1 MSDSHKPRRR
11 SWRGGHG
18 YANSHETVL
27 KRTRVAGNRK
37 GRHMANQSLSKAFLK
52 DSFDEAILKEKPQE
66 RFDMWTID

>member
-1 MSDSHKPRRR
+1 
-11 SWRGGHG
+11 
-18 YANSHETVL
+18 VL